1 MLSRF
6 NDLLFNYSNIY
17 EFYTLG
23 RISDDRFSKLSVKY
37 ETEQK
42 ENEVKINELQA
53 ELDNEQNRAV
63 TSDMFLSSVRKY
75 TRARKLTPRM
85 LNELID
91 KIEVY
96 QAEKIDGKKVQRL

>member
-1 MLSRF
+1 M
-6 NDLLFNYSNIY
+6 
-17 EFYTLG
+17 
-23 RISDDRFSKLSVKY
+23 SVKY

-75 TRARKLTPRM
+75 TRARKLTLRM

-96 QAEKIDGKKVQRL
+96 QAEK

>member
-1 MLSRF
+1 M
-6 NDLLFNYSNIY
+6 DA
-17 EFYTLG
+17 
-23 RISDDRFSKLSVKY
+23 ISDDRFSKLSVKY

-75 TRARKLTPRM
+75 TRARKLSTENVKR
-85 LNELID
+85 ID
-91 KIEVY
+91 
-96 QAEKIDGKKVQRL
+96 